1 MNAAQINNSL
11 PPPSDSRHPPYM
23 VADNPLELY
32 EIVCRVGTFIQLYTW
47 DRDDARFYRFAPND
61 LLSCLRVCRL
71 WHAALVPLLWTVY
84 SDLEMERRK
93 VPIETIV
100 AHSQHIK
107 FFEYDNNVSRGPL
120 LPTNLREL
128 RLNGVSSF
136 ESCADYILA
145 NPQLTA
151 LDWTLRLEHQADP
164 LQCLAIQ
171 TALES
176 LSQLQHLR
184 LGNWR
189 VYDPVQ
195 FSRLIR
201 KTPGLKELALV
212 QMEGLGRLE
221 GCPLIH
227 NVTRLYLQCLWSN
240 MNPGLSDLLRLCP
253 NLQSLTLFNFN
264 DCPMATITRNLR
276 ECCPWL
282 TTIDTMATYLDA
294 HDPVPWEEG
303 DVLMIFEA
311 TQHLVHCRVPM
322 EAMSTR
328 ICNAIL
334 AQAGSLESIHLFIEQ
349 DNDATF
355 RNANIVL
362 SSCSNLKAFTM
373 SSGTS
378 GWSAKHAPDLLAQ
391 PWNLPVLETFELN
404 GFKQRAFEYEDAFY
418 NTFDDSG
425 AENKDAKSIDQ
436 GEGVE
441 GIEGETALDQE
452 KKEHMDKK
460 QVFEDKTLIINK
472 AMYLRGNEGNAAL
485 LSSRHMHTDYGK
497 YPYQDPE
504 LMATLSK
511 QGWNRHRIY
520 SHRWLGHVSSCH
532 ANILRRKLFARLRYM
547 SSVRKVTLNDVV
559 YSRAK
564 TS

>member
-1 MNAAQINNSL
+1 
-11 PPPSDSRHPPYM
+11 
-23 VADNPLELY
+23 DNPLELY

-311 TQHLVHCRVPM
+311 TQHLVH
-322 EAMSTR
+322 
-328 ICNAIL
+328 
-334 AQAGSLESIHLFIEQ
+334 F
-349 DNDATF
+349 
-355 RNANIVL
+355 
-362 SSCSNLKAFTM
+362 
-373 SSGTS
+373 
-378 GWSAKHAPDLLAQ
+378 
-391 PWNLPVLETFELN
+391 LETFELN

>member
-1 MNAAQINNSL
+1 
-11 PPPSDSRHPPYM
+11 M
-23 VADNPLELY
+23 VIDNPLELY
-32 EIVCRVGTFIQLYTW
+32 EIVCRIGTFIQLYTW
-47 DRDDARFYRFAPND
+47 DRDDARFYRFTPND
-61 LLSCLRVCRL
+61 LLSCLRVCRA
-71 WHAALVPLLWTVY
+71 WHAALAPLLWTVY

-93 VPIETIV
+93 VPIEAIV
-100 AHSQHIK
+100 AHSQHIR

-128 RLNGVSSF
+128 RLNGISSF

-151 LDWTLRLEHQADP
+151 LDWTLRSEHQTDP

-176 LSQLQHLR
+176 LSHLQHLR

-195 FSRLIR
+195 FSGLIR

-212 QMEGLGRLE
+212 QMEGLGHLE
-221 GCPLIH
+221 GCPLMY
-227 NVTRLYLQCLWSN
+227 NVTRLYLQCLWGN
-240 MNPGLSDLLRLCP
+240 VNPGLSDVLRFCP

-276 ECCPWL
+276 EC
-282 TTIDTMATYLDA
+282 
-294 HDPVPWEEG
+294 
-303 DVLMIFEA
+303 
-311 TQHLVHCRVPM
+311 
-322 EAMSTR
+322 S
-328 ICNAIL
+328 
-334 AQAGSLESIHLFIEQ
+334 
-349 DNDATF
+349 
-355 RNANIVL
+355 
-362 SSCSNLKAFTM
+362 
-373 SSGTS
+373 
-378 GWSAKHAPDLLAQ
+378 
-391 PWNLPVLETFELN
+391 LETFELN

-418 NTFDDSG
+418 NTFDNSRAG
-425 AENKDAKSIDQ
+425 NKDAKPIDQ
-436 GEGVE
+436 GEY
-441 GIEGETALDQE
+441 IEGETPLDQE
-452 KKEHMDKK
+452 KNEHMDPK
-460 QVFEDKTLIINK
+460 QGSEDKTLIINK

-504 LMATLSK
+504 LMATLTK
-511 QGWNRHRIY
+511 QGWSRHRIY

-532 ANILRRKLFARLRYM
+532 ANILRRKLFARLGCM
-547 SSVRKVTLNDVV
+547 PSVRKVSLNDVV

-564 TS
+564 MS

>member
-1 MNAAQINNSL
+1 MA
-11 PPPSDSRHPPYM
+11 
-23 VADNPLELY
+23 VDNPLELY
-32 EIVCRVGTFIQLYTW
+32 EIIYRVGIFIQFYTW
-47 DRDDARFYRFAPND
+47 DRDDTRFYRFTPKD
-61 LLSCLRVCRL
+61 LLSCIQVCHA

-84 SDLEMERRK
+84 SDMEMERRK

-100 AHSQHIK
+100 AHSQHIR

-128 RLNGVSSF
+128 RLNSVSSF
-136 ESCADYILA
+136 ESCADFILA

-151 LDWTLRLEHQADP
+151 LDWTLRLEHQTDP
-164 LQCLAIQ
+164 LQCLVIQ

-176 LSQLQHLR
+176 LTQLQHLR

-195 FSRLIR
+195 FKGLLR
-201 KTPGLKELALV
+201 KAPGLTELALV
-212 QMEGLGRLE
+212 QMDGLGSLE
-221 GCPLIH
+221 GSQPMRHI
-227 NVTRLYLQCLWSN
+227 TRLYLQCLWSN
-240 MNPGLSDLLRLCP
+240 MNPGLIDLLRLCP
-253 NLQSLTLFNFN
+253 NLESLTFFNFN

-276 ECCPWL
+276 EYCPRL

-303 DVLMIFEA
+303 DLLMILEA

-322 EAMSTR
+322 NALTIK
-328 ICNAIL
+328 ICDAIL
-334 AQAGSLESIHLFIEQ
+334 AQASSLESIHLFIEQ

-355 RNANIVL
+355 RNANMIL
-362 SSCSNLKAFTM
+362 SSCSNLKSFIM
-373 SSGTS
+373 SSGMS
-378 GWSAKHAPDLLAQ
+378 GWSAKHSPDILGQ
-391 PWNLPVLETFELN
+391 PWNLPVLETFEIN

-425 AENKDAKSIDQ
+425 AEDKDEKREDS

-441 GIEGETALDQE
+441 GETPLVQE
-452 KKEHMDKK
+452 KNRYTDKEHD
-460 QVFEDKTLIINK
+460 FEGTTPIVNK
-472 AMYLRGNEGNAAL
+472 AIYLRGNEGNAAL
-485 LSSRHMHTDYGK
+485 LSSRHMHTNYGK
-497 YPYQDPE
+497 YPYQDAE
-504 LMATLSK
+504 LMATLTG

-532 ANILRRKLFARLRYM
+532 ANILRRKLFARLGAM
-547 SSVRKVTLNDVV
+547 PSVRKVTLNDAV
-559 YSRAK
+559 YSRSK
-564 TS
+564 KSYN